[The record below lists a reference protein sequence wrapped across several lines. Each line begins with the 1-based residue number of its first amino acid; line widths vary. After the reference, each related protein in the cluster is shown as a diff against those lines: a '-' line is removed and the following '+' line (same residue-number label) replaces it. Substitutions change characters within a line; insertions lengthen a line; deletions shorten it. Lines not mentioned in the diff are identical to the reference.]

1 MQDPKFAVE
10 RVQSGVRLE
19 KRMLKVLRS
28 LADYFDISMSE
39 LLEAIVL
46 HAFDHKLLPFGEREL
61 QVIGDLKRVY
71 GLDLDS
77 SASHKMVEVS
87 IAESA
92 PEPSGSGPSRRDGRS
107 DHRQKPS
114 PEPS

>member
-1 MQDPKFAVE
+1 LVHHNQRAARVARLDAVPDKQVVE
-10 RVQSGVRLE
+10 RVQTGVRLE
-19 KRMLKVLRS
+19 KRMVKVLRA

-61 QVIGDLKRVY
+61 QVIENLKQVY

-77 SASHKMVEVS
+77 TASHNMVEEPTGE
-87 IAESA
+87 AT
-92 PEPSGSGPSRRDGRS
+92 PELSGSGSRA
-107 DHRQKPS
+107 H
-114 PEPS
+114 